1 MNILAIGNSF
11 SQDATR
17 YLYQIARADKVD
29 MKVVNLYIGGCPLS
43 YHYSNTLS
51 EEKKYDYEFNGVNTG
66 LKVSIK
72 DALLNESWSGWDFV
86 TLQQVS
92 HLSVDYKTFQP
103 YLNELSEYVKKYSPK
118 AKQLINQTWAYEEG
132 SERLCKELKY
142 KNQIDMFDDLKSA
155 YEMAAKDV
163 NAAGIIPSGEVL
175 QNLIKEGLPVHR
187 DTFHASLGLGRYA
200 IALAWY
206 EMLTGNSTENNTFRD
221 FDVPVTE
228 EEVLVAKKAAHEAV
242 VKYK

>member
-1 MNILAIGNSF
+1 
-11 SQDATR
+11 
-17 YLYQIARADKVD
+17 
-29 MKVVNLYIGGCPLS
+29 
-43 YHYSNTLS
+43 
-51 EEKKYDYEFNGVNTG
+51 
-66 LKVSIK
+66 
-72 DALLNESWSGWDFV
+72 
-86 TLQQVS
+86 
-92 HLSVDYKTFQP
+92 
-103 YLNELSEYVKKYSPK
+103 
-118 AKQLINQTWAYEEG
+118 
-132 SERLCKELKY
+132 
-142 KNQIDMFDDLKSA
+142 MFDDLKSA

-228 EEVLVAKKAAHEAV
+228 EEVFVAKKAAHEAV